1 MDKEN
6 MYRHRVKQYL
16 AIKQKGILPFV
27 TTCMNL
33 EDIILSKI
41 SLIKKTS
48 DHYVTYMWDLES
60 LISQKQRRVVIIGTE
75 DKGKVEMLTKSTWF
89 QLCTWNLFEGRSY
102 VFSIHIITM
111 WGDGVIISHHKI
123 IHLKNMVFFVNYTPI
138 KLGKNQCT

>member
-1 MDKEN
+1 

-89 QLCTWNLFEGRSY
+89 QLCT
-102 VFSIHIITM
+102 
-111 WGDGVIISHHKI
+111 
-123 IHLKNMVFFVNYTPI
+123 
-138 KLGKNQCT
+138 